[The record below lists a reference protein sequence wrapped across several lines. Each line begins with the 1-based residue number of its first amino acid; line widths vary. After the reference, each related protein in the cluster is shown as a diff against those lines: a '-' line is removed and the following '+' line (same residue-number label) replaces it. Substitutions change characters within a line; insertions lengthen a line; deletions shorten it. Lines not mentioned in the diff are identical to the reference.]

1 MKTCILHIGMHKT
14 GSSSIQ
20 ESLWSNL
27 RDSGF
32 RYIEVTGHPNG
43 CQFMNAAF
51 LVDPRKY
58 WVYQKQGLSQQK
70 LFRAKKCYRRRLR
83 KQLRRL
89 SDTDVTPILSAEACW
104 MFSAD
109 DLASIRDFMLEENYQ
124 THIVVYLRPMKS
136 WVESMIQEH
145 VKFASGFTDFEN
157 FGDEFCRQEL
167 NYLERL
173 QILEETFG
181 ADNIHIRPFTKTG
194 LINRCAVTDFC
205 QTVGIAFNP
214 KDIVRSNDGLC
225 ADAVRML
232 HCYDIY
238 VRRIRPPS
246 LAASQL
252 LNMHLKELKGDAF
265 HLHSS
270 VIDPIKEH
278 IIAQNEKIHGRY
290 GIDLHEDFFAHDQ
303 GPCIREHSDLL
314 AFSQQSLDWLAARV
328 HQPSVRIC
336 KDENTARVVAQ
347 QVNALLSRPSWRLRL
362 KRLRQS
368 LRLKLIEWLP

>member
-1 MKTCILHIGMHKT
+1 MHKT

-27 RDSGF
+27 RDPGF
-32 RYIEVTGHPNG
+32 RYIEVTGHANG

-70 LFRAKKCYRRRLR
+70 LLRTKRCYRRRLR

-89 SDTDVTPILSAEACW
+89 SKTDVTPILSAEACW
-104 MFSAD
+104 MFSPD
-109 DLASIRDFMLEENYQ
+109 DLASIRDFMKEENYH
-124 THIVVYLRPMKS
+124 THIIVYLRPMKS
-136 WVESMIQEH
+136 WIESMIQEH
-145 VKFASGFTDFEN
+145 AKFASGFTDFEN
-157 FGDEFCRQEL
+157 FGEEFCRREL

-173 QILEETFG
+173 EILEETFG

-194 LINRCAVTDFC
+194 LINQCAVTDFC
-205 QTVGIAFNP
+205 KTVGIGFNP

-232 HCYDIY
+232 HYYDTYI
-238 VRRIRPPS
+238 RRIRPPS
-246 LAASQL
+246 LAANQL

-278 IIAQNEKIHGRY
+278 IIAQNEKIYERH

-303 GPCIREHSDLL
+303 GPCIRERADLL
-314 AFSQQSLDWLAARV
+314 AFSQQSLDWLADRV

-336 KDENTARVVAQ
+336 KDDDTARVVAQ